1 MVLDLPAAYVGYK
14 AGAARAARRD
24 MTSMAGV
31 LSALVECRAK
41 VALEREQRLTVALA
55 LKQLPAGSCLAIRD
69 MNGRKLYLGP
79 VEAPIAIKMREA
91 A

>member
-1 MVLDLPAAYVGYK
+1 MVLDLPAAYVGCK
-14 AGAARAARRD
+14 AARAARRD

-31 LSALVECRAK
+31 LSAAVECRAK

-55 LKQLPAGSCLAIRD
+55 LKQLPAGACLVIRD

-79 VEAPIAIKMREA
+79 ADQPIAIKMREA